1 MKAPNY
7 DRGLLIVSVIT
18 LTVLAAPFGL
28 FWLFLWAACVFGRDC
43 V

>member
-7 DRGLLIVSVIT
+7 DRVNVIVSAIT
-18 LTVLAAPFGL
+18 LTLLAAPFGL
-28 FWLFLWAACVFGRDC
+28 FWLFLWAACVFGKDC